1 MNDRYR
7 NVVQVLLEQPET
19 RDEYAVVLAVCA
31 DGTLWRGI
39 RIGMDYDWT
48 QLNGPPLTVKGP
60 AKPVVR
66 PDVLVGPKRDLS
78 TLPPEALVPAE
89 VPK

>member
-1 MNDRYR
+1 VNERYR
-7 NVVQVLLEQPET
+7 NVVQV
-19 RDEYAVVLAVCA
+19 VVPCLGMLIAVCA
-31 DGTLWRGI
+31 DGTLWL
-39 RIGMDYDWT
+39 GMQEGQDYSWK
-48 QLNGPPLTVKGP
+48 QLNGPPLTIRGP

-78 TLPPEALVPAE
+78 TLPAEALVPAD